1 MNQRNRVA
9 LFNRTYVDLLEQ
21 QSYGPLCHR
30 CMHMPSFDNCPTSTY
45 TFSLLES
52 LCGRLQ
58 MLSHALSSGCFEP
71 LFWFASPPI
80 FGIAFHVLHVSALF
94 EQDSGLKI
102 GSGFS
107 VSTFE
112 QDLSSL

>member
-1 MNQRNRVA
+1 MRFHLVVLN
-9 LFNRTYVDLLEQ
+9 LCSGLL
-21 QSYGPLCHR
+21 
-30 CMHMPSFDNCPTSTY
+30 
-45 TFSLLES
+45 
-52 LCGRLQ
+52 
-58 MLSHALSSGCFEP
+58 
-71 LFWFASPPI
+71 PPPY

>member
-1 MNQRNRVA
+1 
-9 LFNRTYVDLLEQ
+9 
-21 QSYGPLCHR
+21 
-30 CMHMPSFDNCPTSTY
+30 
-45 TFSLLES
+45 
-52 LCGRLQ
+52 
-58 MLSHALSSGCFEP
+58 MLSHALSYGCFEP
-71 LFWFASPPI
+71 LFWFASPPPY
-80 FGIAFHVLHVSALF
+80 FGIAFDALHVSALF